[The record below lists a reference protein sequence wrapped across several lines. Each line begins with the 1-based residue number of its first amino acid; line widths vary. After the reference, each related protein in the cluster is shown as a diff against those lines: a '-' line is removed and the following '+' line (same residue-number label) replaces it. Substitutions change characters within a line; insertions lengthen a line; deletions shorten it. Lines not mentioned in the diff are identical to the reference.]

1 MFFVCMVL
9 FMTISTT
16 RDFLPSAFAEG
27 KGPIPQQVPSVKRRI
42 PMPWPLAACIETAL
56 ENNPDL
62 RSAGDETDVAAAEAR
77 IAEAE
82 RWPSLRVKGGASRY
96 LDEQRLLSARFNGEP
111 GVFDRTFSDIG
122 VSLRMPLFTGGRI
135 VNTIRAAELTEA
147 AVLERFVRTREE
159 LIFNVTS
166 AFFTILGRRR
176 ELESITFSRDVL
188 EKDRDRID
196 AMISAGKAA
205 RSDRLRI
212 DVRLARV
219 EQSRVRVRNEIEVAW
234 RVLYNLM
241 GLQTAFDR
249 KTPELEDELLP
260 MPPPPDPR
268 GAFEFALKQRSDLQA
283 AIALAE
289 ARARGVDAARGER
302 WPEVNLEGSYGYRA
316 AVDPVEQ
323 PRGADDIEDRGV
335 IGLTLDIP
343 VFEGGRIG
351 ARVRREA
358 ARLSAAQ
365 EKVNS
370 LRLRIQKE
378 VETAI
383 LDIESA
389 RQRVAAQEAAIAQAR
404 EALRIE
410 QEKYRLGKG
419 TILDVLDAQGS
430 QLDIETEYY
439 RALAEYHIAIS
450 RFRLSTGDLS

>member
-1 MFFVCMVL
+1 MVL
-9 FMTISTT
+9 FITIPTI

-27 KGPIPQQVPSVKRRI
+27 KGPIPQQGPSGERRI
-42 PMPWPLAACIETAL
+42 PTPWPLSACIDTAL

-62 RSAGDETDVAAAEAR
+62 RSAREETKVAAAESR
-77 IAEAE
+77 IAEGE
-82 RWPSLRVKGGASRY
+82 RWPSLRVKGGASRH

-111 GVFDRTFSDIG
+111 GVFDRTISDIG
-122 VSLRMPLFTGGRI
+122 VTLRMPLFTGGRI

-159 LIFNVTS
+159 LVFNVTS

-176 ELESITFSRDVL
+176 EMESITFSRNIL

-249 KTPELEDELLP
+249 KTPDLEDELLP

-268 GAFEFALKQRSDLQA
+268 SAFEFALKQRSDLQA

-289 ARARGVDAARGER
+289 AFIRKAGDQEVEIKVRGT
-302 WPEVNLEGSYGYRA
+302 EVK
-316 AVDPVEQ
+316 P
-323 PRGADDIEDRGV
+323 I
-335 IGLTLDIP
+335 
-343 VFEGGRIG
+343 FEF
-351 ARVRREA
+351 AQKAA
-358 ARLSAAQ
+358 ARLQETSGLGNVTISMDISKPEYRIFVDRAKASALGIG
-365 EKVNS
+365 VG
-370 LRLRIQKE
+370 
-378 VETAI
+378 
-383 LDIESA
+383 
-389 RQRVAAQEAAIAQAR
+389 EAA
-404 EALRIE
+404 
-410 QEKYRLGKG
+410 
-419 TILDVLDAQGS
+419 
-430 QLDIETEYY
+430 
-439 RALAEYHIAIS
+439 
-450 RFRLSTGDLS
+450 